1 MKVLLA
7 ALAIVLAGCGSAAY
21 HPSPPPPPSSTV
33 PAVPVTG
40 LPASIPGLPS
50 PAYTWP
56 PSATCGRE
64 RWPVKVG
71 TDPTA
76 KLISPVIHRTTVAH
90 LDSLIAP
97 QVLPQDARAT
107 TAETEIFRVH
117 ATLVAFKLEPD
128 SDYHLILRSGGKTMI
143 AEIPDPPC
151 AKGSPLLGGIE
162 TARSE
167 FDARFTPS
175 PDHFTDVSVPVTVT
189 GVGFFDFEHGQDGV
203 APNAIE
209 LHPVLSITFGG

>member
-1 MKVLLA
+1 M
-7 ALAIVLAGCGSAAY
+7 
-21 HPSPPPPPSSTV
+21 
-33 PAVPVTG
+33 
-40 LPASIPGLPS
+40 
-50 PAYTWP
+50 
-56 PSATCGRE
+56 
-64 RWPVKVG
+64 KVG

-76 KLISPVIHRTTVAH
+76 HLIGPVIHRTTIAH

-107 TAETEIFRVH
+107 TTETEIFRVH
-117 ATLVAFKLEPD
+117 ATLVAFKQEPD
-128 SDYHLILRSGGKTMI
+128 SDYHLILHDAAGRSLI

-151 AKGSPLLGGIE
+151 AKGSALLGGIE

-209 LHPVLSITFGG
+209 LHPVLAITFG